1 MNTSSLVSIIVPL
14 YNKEHQIKRC
24 IESLLKQTY
33 KNIEIIIIDDGS
45 SDNSYIIA
53 SSYKDTRLNVY
64 KKENGGVSSARNF
77 GIEKATGDYI
87 AFVDSDDWVDKNYIS
102 DFFKLGNYPPRA
114 IGIQAIEI
122 VRNGKAESINL
133 YDDIIIEKDNLS
145 EGLSKYNLLHTGY
158 PFAKLYSLELIKKH
172 DIRFIEGL
180 PTHEDHVFVW
190 TYMQYIESIV
200 LIASANYKYILD
212 ENPDSLS
219 KSLYEPEVFLTASD
233 KLIAAMKR
241 IKANLQISDQYYKR
255 AITDYGLTQRVRAIL
270 SAYIKD
276 YDKKYRV
283 DLLRQEFK
291 NNRKLYLDYKSKRL
305 LQDLI
310 LKLMSKTPLY
320 LLDKMLLTCIRL
332 LGLKGK
338 EVRLFIK

>member
-1 MNTSSLVSIIVPL
+1 MNTPSVTVVVPL
-14 YNKEHQIKRC
+14 YNKAKQIARC
-24 IESLLKQTY
+24 LESLKKQTY
-33 KNIEIIIIDDGS
+33 DNYVVLVIDDGS
-45 SDNSYIIA
+45 TDNSFEIA
-53 SSYKDTRLNVY
+53 SKYQSKHIKILR
-64 KKENGGVSSARNF
+64 KENGGVSSARNF

-102 DFFKLGNYPPRA
+102 DFFKLGNYPPKA

-122 VRNGKAESINL
+122 VRNGKAESINS

-180 PTHEDHVFVW
+180 PTHEDHIFVW
-190 TYMQYIESIV
+190 TYMQYIEEIILV
-200 LIASANYKYILD
+200 GSANYKYILD
-212 ENPDSLS
+212 ENPESLS
-219 KSLYEPEVFLTASD
+219 KTLYNPEIFLAASD
-233 KLIAAMKR
+233 KLINAMKG
-241 IKANLQISDQYYKR
+241 IKANLQISNQYYKR

-305 LQDLI
+305 LQDLM